1 MFIKEKNLTKT
12 VIKKNSTIRDAIKSL
27 NNSGLQ
33 ICLVLDDNNNYLG
46 TITDGDIRRRLIKGY
61 NLESSVAQIINKKS
75 IISKKKISISNAE
88 NILKKF
94 DISHLPLVNNK
105 KICGLYFKGNDKD
118 GKKNLK
124 NKVIIMAGGFGS
136 RLGKLTTK
144 TPKGML
150 KLNGKPLLEHIVQK
164 LKKEGF
170 KDILISVYYLKNQ
183 IKKYFFDGNNLGLN
197 IKYLEEKY
205 PMGTI
210 GSLSLINK
218 KLNDN
223 LFVINCDV
231 ITDLNFHEMLKF
243 HKKNN
248 AQITL
253 AVKSYQISNP
263 YGVVN
268 SKKNKFI
275 NFQENLNINLSINAG
290 IYILKP
296 ELIKYIVK
304 YKIKHIPQL
313 INLVKFKKK
322 ILTYPM
328 HENWEDY
335 GSNSKELKN

>member
-1 MFIKEKNLTKT
+1 
-12 VIKKNSTIRDAIKSL
+12 
-27 NNSGLQ
+27 
-33 ICLVLDDNNNYLG
+33 
-46 TITDGDIRRRLIKGY
+46 
-61 NLESSVAQIINKKS
+61 
-75 IISKKKISISNAE
+75 
-88 NILKKF
+88 
-94 DISHLPLVNNK
+94 
-105 KICGLYFKGNDKD
+105 
-118 GKKNLK
+118 
-124 NKVIIMAGGFGS
+124 
-136 RLGKLTTK
+136 
-144 TPKGML
+144 
-150 KLNGKPLLEHIVQK
+150 
-164 LKKEGF
+164 
-170 KDILISVYYLKNQ
+170 
-183 IKKYFFDGNNLGLN
+183 
-197 IKYLEEKY
+197 
-205 PMGTI
+205 
-210 GSLSLINK
+210 
-218 KLNDN
+218 
-223 LFVINCDV
+223 
-231 ITDLNFHEMLKF
+231 MLKF

-275 NFQENLNINLSINAG
+275 NFQEKLNINLSINAG